1 VTESQP
7 LAAGVY
13 DVRMRGGS
21 AVLAVNPS
29 REWLPRPRTVRSGR
43 VGSGAPLGDAPR
55 LRSLGWAYA
64 LTLALLC
71 AEWLTRRR
79 VGLR

>member
-1 VTESQP
+1 
-7 LAAGVY
+7 
-13 DVRMRGGS
+13 
-21 AVLAVNPS
+21 
-29 REWLPRPRTVRSGR
+29 
-43 VGSGAPLGDAPR
+43 LGDAPR